1 MKNSEALL
9 DQTRIFAA
17 ELQAQRPERQRRRA
31 LNPADFDRLREIG
44 FHEACIPVAYGGL
57 WEGPRRSVRVLAE
70 AYRTLAGGD
79 PSLALA
85 ASMHPA
91 VLSFWRDAE
100 VQAGEFGA
108 DAWEAQRQEVF
119 ASALNGAWWGTITS
133 EPGSGGD
140 IGRTRAAA
148 RRDAAVPGG
157 WRITGEKHFGSGSGV
172 TSHMITTAL
181 PEGEAEPAWFIFEMR
196 GVPWDGSIG
205 LTLRAE
211 WDGHG
216 MAGTNSHGFAFSGF
230 PATRMAWPGHWRQ
243 AIEGN
248 GGNATILFVGVILGV
263 VDAAMAYMDRQLRAR
278 GAPDTPLPAF
288 DKVEW
293 VMAQREAW
301 LAQQAYDGALHS
313 LERHGKSRRDAQMA
327 KANLATLA
335 ESVLTRLCRIAG
347 GGAYSRKSP
356 LGHWFEDVRAAG
368 FLRPPWSVALE
379 GLYTIGWEVPP
390 KAGAP
395 LSDTPAPRRTNSSNI
410 TIPAQIGSALAFASL
425 GYAPPSVQPLGA
437 AEGDER

>member
-1 MKNSEALL
+1 MHAMRNGEALL
-9 DQTRIFAA
+9 SRTRAFAA
-17 ELQAQRPERQRRRA
+17 ELAAQRPDRQRRRA
-31 LNPADFDRLREIG
+31 LDPADFERLREIG

-57 WEGPRRSVRVLAE
+57 WEGPRRSVRILAE

-85 ASMHPA
+85 ASMHPS
-91 VLSFWRDAE
+91 VLCFWRDAE
-100 VQAGEFGA
+100 VPPGQTGA
-108 DAWEAQRQEVF
+108 DAWDAQRREVF
-119 ASALNGAWWGTITS
+119 VSALDGAWWGTITS

-140 IGRTRAAA
+140 IGKTRAAA
-148 RRDAAVPGG
+148 RRDATAPGG

-172 TSHMITTAL
+172 TSYMITTAL
-181 PEGEAEPAWFIFEMR
+181 PEGEAEPAWFVFDMR
-196 GVPWDGSIG
+196 GVPWDGSTG
-205 LTLRAE
+205 LALRAE

-216 MAGTNSHGFAFSGF
+216 MAGTNSHGFTFRDF

-248 GGNATILFVGVILGV
+248 GGTATILFVGVILGV
-263 VDAAMAYMDRQLRAR
+263 VDAAMAYMERQLRTR
-278 GAPDTPLPAF
+278 GAPGSPLPAF
-288 DKVEW
+288 ETMEW

-301 LAQQAYDGALHS
+301 LAQQAYDGALHA
-313 LERHGKSRRDAQMA
+313 LERHGRSRRDAQMA

-347 GGAYSRKSP
+347 GGAYSRNSP

-379 GLYTIGWEVPP
+379 GLYTIGWERPP
-390 KAGAP
+390 GTEAEV
-395 LSDTPAPRRTNSSNI
+395 LSRPAPGPADAATPLAPHAVLNVLASASS
-410 TIPAQIGSALAFASL
+410 
-425 GYAPPSVQPLGA
+425 
-437 AEGDER
+437 